1 MSRFAGK
8 NILITGRTVVL
19 VSRVPAV
26 LCRVMVTG
34 RNAEALRRLP
44 VSIDSVQND
53 GAQPEAAVVRA
64 NEVKAFGLLDGLW
77 LNAGQRPIEKKI

>member
-1 MSRFAGK
+1 
-8 NILITGRTVVL
+8 
-19 VSRVPAV
+19 
-26 LCRVMVTG
+26 
-34 RNAEALRRLP
+34 
-44 VSIDSVQND
+44 VQND